1 MKVAHVTSQL
11 GRESAGLG
19 AAVSAISAATK
30 EAGNEVRV
38 FGISSAGW
46 NAGDSTSWSG
56 AKAEVFDP
64 ASWSGPFGYAPLM
77 LSALLEFNPDVVHLH
92 GLWTYPSIATHQW
105 HRITGRPY
113 VVSAHGMLMSASF
126 YYKSGRKT
134 VARHLFQD
142 RVLRAAAILHATST
156 DEQAAYRALGFDNRV
171 ELVSL
176 GLDTVPLPEVDR
188 NGANRRVLF
197 LGRLHHQKGID
208 WLIEAWTWLE
218 RDFPDWTLSI
228 VGPLEESFVRDMDK
242 IRHQATGRRVSFLA
256 PLYDAEKYRYMAGS
270 DLFVM
275 PSRSENF
282 GLTAAESLMMECPVI
297 ATTGTPWSGLIA
309 AEAGWWIKPGASA
322 LEAAMRSAMALPRA
336 ELRRKGGN
344 GRRWIE
350 QDFSWTVIG
359 TKWQILYEGLQ
370 GG

>member
-1 MKVAHVTSQL
+1 MKIAHVTSQL

-19 AAVSAISAATK
+19 AAVSAISVATK
-30 EAGNEVRV
+30 NVGNEVRV
-38 FGISSAGW
+38 FGISSPGW
-46 NAGDSTSWSG
+46 RAGDNATWSAAST
-56 AKAEVFDP
+56 EVFDP
-64 ASWSGPFGYAPLM
+64 APWSGPFSYAPLM
-77 LSALLEFNPDVVHLH
+77 LSAMLDFDPDVVHLH
-92 GLWTYPSIATHQW
+92 GLWTYPSIAALRW

-113 VVSAHGMLMSASF
+113 VVSAHGMLMPASLS
-126 YYKSGRKT
+126 YKSGRKA

-142 RVLRAAAILHATST
+142 RVLRAAAILHATSS
-156 DEQAAYRALGFDNRV
+156 DEQAAYRVLGFDNRV

-188 NGANRRVLF
+188 NGTNRRVLF

-208 WLIEAWTWLE
+208 WLIEAWSRLA

-228 VGPLEESFVRDMDK
+228 VGPLEESYVRDMDRH
-242 IRHQATGRRVSFLA
+242 RHQANGRRVSFLN
-256 PLYDAEKYRYMAGS
+256 PLYDAEKYEYMAGS

-297 ATTGTPWSGLIA
+297 ATKGTPWSGLVA

-322 LEAAMRSAMALPRA
+322 LETAMRTAMALPRA
-336 ELRRKGGN
+336 ELRRKGEN

-350 QDFSWTVIG
+350 QDFSWSMIG
-359 TKWQILYEGLQ
+359 SKWQILYEGLQ